1 MELVPA
7 TQNRKPLPPEPVQ
20 DLTVEDPPVQDR
32 SSASAPLH
40 QVNASGNITRAL
52 HTPLSAAFRFV
63 EPTWRNYIV
72 YVDLEAR
79 AGNADARRYLECWQ
93 ALSPSERR
101 LHWPE
106 QLCELAIVHT
116 ADLVRWVAGQAW
128 QEGATKAAM
137 CMTFMRDRVLEKSA
151 EFAMSA
157 PENFKHAE
165 LFMKASG
172 LLPASGPRGGG
183 PGAVNIF
190 TAPMAANGSVVL
202 SDGRTEMS
210 PTHTSGLRSMDEDI
224 VELSKIMQ
232 TGDTHCAAEELK
244 DDIKD
249 ADDDDDD
256 DDEDGN
262 EDED

>member
-1 MELVPA
+1 MPA

-20 DLTVEDPPVQDR
+20 YLTVESPPVRDR

-40 QVNASGNITRAL
+40 QVNASGNVTRAL

-79 AGNADARRYLECWQ
+79 TGNADAKRYLECWL

-106 QLCELAIVHT
+106 QLCELAMVHT
-116 ADLVRWVAGQAW
+116 ADLIRWVAGQAW

-151 EFAMSA
+151 KFAMES
-157 PENFKHAE
+157 PDNFKHAE

-172 LLPASGPRGGG
+172 LLPTSNGRAGGGG
-183 PGAVNIF
+183 PAVNIF
-190 TAPMAANGSVVL
+190 TAPMASNGSVVL
-202 SDGRTEMS
+202 ADGRTEMS
-210 PTHTSGLRSMDEDI
+210 PTHTTGLRSMDEDI
-224 VELSKIMQ
+224 VDLSKIMQ
-232 TGDTHCAAEELK
+232 TGDTHCAAEKLIDDVK
-244 DDIKD
+244 DAED
-249 ADDDDDD
+249 ADDDEDA
-256 DDEDGN
+256 DED
-262 EDED
+262 